1 MSLKHFG
8 RGDRNAQQRRRRKNN
23 RTVLV
28 QDEDYRLIDNN
39 YSPQPFAYCC
49 YYASYMTRNQ
59 TILHKCNERA
69 CPNCKTFE
77 WAKKRG
83 KT

>member
-8 RGDRNAQQRRRRKNN
+8 RGDRNAQRRRRRKNN
-23 RTVLV
+23 RTVPV
-28 QDEDYRLIDNN
+28 QDEDYKLIDNN

-59 TILHKCNERA
+59 TILHRCKERE
-69 CPNCKTFE
+69 CQNCKTFE